1 MTKLI
6 ESDLTIDDGSTLHVY
21 DTGTGDLPILW
32 HHGTPSTGSPPAP
45 LFAAAE
51 RWGVRWVGWD
61 RPGYGGSSP
70 QPDRPVAS
78 AATYAAQGADTLGL
92 HRFAVMGHS
101 GGGPHALACAALLPG
116 RVIATMTLP
125 TCGRGVSTRPMW
137 PCQRCSCMAPRTASC
152 HPSTPTGSRQESP
165 PPNCGYGTTTATS
178 R

>member
-6 ESDLTIDDGSTLHVY
+6 ESDLTVDGGSTLHVY

-78 AATYAAQGADTLGL
+78 AATYAAQVADTLGL
-92 HRFAVMGHS
+92 HRFAVMGHL

-116 RVIATMTLP
+116 RVIAAVTVASLTPYGAAGLSTTSP
-125 TCGRGVSTRPMW
+125 ACAPPGWRRWRRQRRGAR
-137 PCQRCSCMAPRTASC
+137 
-152 HPSTPTGSRQESP
+152 
-165 PPNCGYGTTTATS
+165 
-178 R
+178 